1 MEYTNEIITPVAEFK
16 TDEEILRDCNDFL
29 KRSSNRYSSSIE
41 KALRDL
47 RRFSGEFWDA
57 DLTAEWKRSKRKNLA
72 MNNWNTMANAISS
85 PVSNSPWHIELCDK
99 SVESG
104 NADIQ
109 EGIDNFE
116 SDSESKMA
124 MIDAFRKSCLCG
136 YGYGVMTTV
145 EDELDG
151 TPKLLLESARHIDAI
166 ALDPSVNSIDG
177 SDAEEGAVI
186 NYLPLK
192 RAKRLYGDD
201 VVPFAYPDAQCT
213 ISFSYSPCQWKVPQG
228 SVAEIT
234 YYVKNESGTVD
245 YYKIVGDK
253 IVQRAVLPIKII
265 PIIRFAG
272 NEIYNS
278 DGQIDY
284 DGIIRQTFSLELGAN
299 VAFSTLMERVGRSA
313 KPNVM
318 AHVDA
323 VDGLERQLAAINQD
337 DSVAYLW
344 KGEHQPVL
352 LTESFQTGDLQ
363 NTISTCRT
371 LMEDT
376 LGIPLTGIIDQRER
390 TATEILRQETSKE
403 SNTANYYN
411 HAYSAMR
418 TIGRIVIQMLNGGF
432 DLKFTLE
439 NGPSIITRQMK
450 NRQELTALAS
460 IMPDNMKP
468 VLAKYFADTLKN
480 DIGEDLSRN
489 IVANLPPDVKFI
501 PERMDPAAVHEMDQM
516 KMQMEETMA
525 ELQKKEQELQ
535 DLKKQLTMAQMSM
548 LNSREQRNQDWQK
561 FLIAEQNKINL
572 EAAKL
577 EAQVNKNDTD
587 AIIKQEEVNI
597 KEAES
602 ELKSQQRETDAFV
615 DGAQQMLDTM
625 TQEVI

>member
-47 RRFSGEFWDA
+47 RRFSGNFWDA
-57 DLTAEWKRSKRKNLA
+57 ELTSEWKRSKRKNLA

-85 PVSNSPWHIELCDK
+85 PVSNSPWHIELTDK
-99 SVESG
+99 SPETG
-104 NADIQ
+104 NGEIQ
-109 EGIDNFE
+109 EGIDTFE

-213 ISFSYSPCQWKVPQG
+213 ITFSYSPCQWKVPQG

-234 YYVKNESGTVD
+234 YYVKNEAGTVD

-390 TATEILRQETSKE
+390 TATEILRQECSKE

-418 TIGRIVIQMLNGGF
+418 TIGRIVIQMLNGGS

-525 ELQKKEQELQ
+525 ELQKKDQEVQ
-535 DLKKQLTMAQMSM
+535 ELKKQLTMAQINM

-561 FLIAEQNKINL
+561 FLIAEQNRMNL

-577 EAQVNKNDTD
+577 GVQEDKNMND
-587 AIIKQEEVNI
+587 AILKQQEVNI
-597 KEAES
+597 KAAES
-602 ELKSQQRETDAFV
+602 EMASQERETDAFV
-615 DGAQQMLDTM
+615 QGAEEMLDRVTGG
-625 TQEVI
+625 I

>member
-1 MEYTNEIITPVAEFK
+1 MMDETITPVTIEK
-16 TDEEILRDCNDFL
+16 SDEEILRDVNDFL

-41 KALRDL
+41 KALTDL
-47 RRFSGEFWDA
+47 RRFSGNFWDNE
-57 DLTAEWKRSKRKNLA
+57 LTAEWKRGKRKNLSL
-72 MNNWNTMANAISS
+72 NNWAVMCNAISS

-99 SVESG
+99 SPETG
-104 NADIQ
+104 NGEIQ

-116 SDSESKMA
+116 SNSESKMA

-145 EDELDG
+145 EDEFDG
-151 TPKLLLESARHIDAI
+151 TPRLLLESARHIDAI
-166 ALDPSVNSIDG
+166 ALDPSVNSIDA

-192 RAKRLYGDD
+192 RAKRLYGED

-228 SVAEIT
+228 SVAEIS

-418 TIGRIVIQMLNGGF
+418 TIGRIVIQMLNGGV

-516 KMQMEETMA
+516 KMQMEETMS

-535 DLKKQLTMAQMSM
+535 ELKKQLTMAQMSM

-561 FLIAEQNKINL
+561 FLIAEQNRMNL
-572 EAAKL
+572 ESAKL
-577 EAQVNKNDTD
+577 EAQVNKNETE

-625 TQEVI
+625 SQEVI